1 MNSERLRSMMLLLI
15 WEGLLSR
22 KRLVDLF
29 ELSGIRASEW
39 LKEFRDAYPEFSY
52 QDNQARA
59 HKATTTLYQ
68 WHAKAQSDGAL
79 SPLVGLDQ
87 YLSLV
92 KRHVTPGGW
101 LVEGFVSL
109 ASPSPVIF
117 ACLQR
122 AIAQKVGVAIQ
133 YGSMARPEPHSRVIF
148 PHAIVCTGQRWH
160 VRGYSPEHG
169 EFRDHNI
176 GRILSA
182 ELVTEACPV
191 ETDSDQRW
199 QQLVAIHLI
208 VHPALTHN
216 QAAVVKHEYF
226 GGVSGRVDHIRAALV
241 PYFIAEKQLALDP
254 VKQTPP
260 NFLLAVGNPKELKPW
275 MF

>member
-1 MNSERLRSMMLLLI
+1 M
-15 WEGLLSR
+15 LSR
-22 KRLVDLF
+22 KRLVELF
-29 ELSGIRASEW
+29 DLSGIRASEW
-39 LKEFRDAYPEFSY
+39 VKEFRSVYPDFSY

-59 HKATTTLYQ
+59 HKATTALYQ
-68 WHAKAQSDGAL
+68 WYAEAQSDVTLFA
-79 SPLVGLDQ
+79 LVGLDQ

-92 KRHVTPGGW
+92 KRHVIPGGW

-109 ASPSPVIF
+109 ASPSPAIF

-122 AIAQKVGVAIQ
+122 AIGQKVGVAIE
-133 YGSMARPEPHSRVIF
+133 YGSMARPEPHSRMIF

-160 VRGYSPEHG
+160 VRGFSPEHG

-191 ETDSDQRW
+191 ATDSDQHW
-199 QQLVAIHLI
+199 QQLVAVHLI
-208 VHPALTHN
+208 AHPSLTSH

-241 PYFIAEKQLALDP
+241 PYFIAEKQLAFDP
-254 VKQTPP
+254 AVQTPP
-260 NFLLAVGNPKELKPW
+260 NYLLAVGNPKELKPW